1 MVISIRKKAD
11 ELKQK
16 GPDLLTRPVGRL
28 MYQSIRAMLEHIRE
42 GETLVL
48 DFQNIKVIDSSFIDE
63 MIVRLV
69 LDSRNGEIPFYVKL
83 KNISEIAEINI
94 DMVFRSYSNYKN
106 KKIVVLTE
114 NICQNNA
121 FFIGPLS
128 DREREIVEFLRINK
142 SITQEDIVKYTGSPT
157 GEVAGILE
165 GLDALRVIKKEN
177 TGFFSRCD
185 SLPDDPQGRP
195 EYTNVR
201 LSLNHETCIKT
212 YRPRKR

>member
-28 MYQSIRAMLEHIRE
+28 MYQSISAMLEHIRE

-48 DFQNIKVIDSSFIDE
+48 DFQGIKVIDSSFIDE

-69 LDSRNGEIPFYVKL
+69 LDSWNEKGPFYVKL

-94 DMVFRSYSNYKN
+94 DMVFRSYSSYKN
-106 KKIVVLTE
+106 KKIVVITE

-121 FFIGPLS
+121 FFVGPLS

-142 SITQEDIVKYTGSPT
+142 SITLDDIVKFTGGPP
-157 GEVAGILE
+157 GEMAGIME
-165 GLDALRVIKKEN
+165 GLDGLRVVKKEN
-177 TGFFSRCD
+177 NGVFFA
-185 SLPDDPQGRP
+185 L
-195 EYTNVR
+195 
-201 LSLNHETCIKT
+201 
-212 YRPRKR
+212 

>member
-106 KKIVVLTE
+106 KKIVVITE
-114 NICQNNA
+114 NICQNNV
-121 FFIGPLS
+121 FYIGPLS
-128 DREREIVEFLRINK
+128 DQERDVVEFLRVNK
-142 SITQEDIVKYTGSPT
+142 SITLDDI
-157 GEVAGILE
+157 
-165 GLDALRVIKKEN
+165 IK
-177 TGFFSRCD
+177 FS
-185 SLPDDPQGRP
+185 GRP
-195 EYTNVR
+195 KDEVK
-201 LSLNHETCIKT
+201 KT
-212 YRPRKR
+212 MEDLDSMRVVKKQESGVFFPV

>member
-114 NICQNNA
+114 NICQNSA

-177 TGFFSRCD
+177 TGVFFA
-185 SLPDDPQGRP
+185 L
-195 EYTNVR
+195 
-201 LSLNHETCIKT
+201 
-212 YRPRKR
+212 

>member
-1 MVISIRKKAD
+1 
-11 ELKQK
+11 
-16 GPDLLTRPVGRL
+16 
-28 MYQSIRAMLEHIRE
+28 
-42 GETLVL
+42 
-48 DFQNIKVIDSSFIDE
+48 
-63 MIVRLV
+63 
-69 LDSRNGEIPFYVKL
+69 VKL

-177 TGFFSRCD
+177 TGVFFA
-185 SLPDDPQGRP
+185 L
-195 EYTNVR
+195 
-201 LSLNHETCIKT
+201 
-212 YRPRKR
+212 

>member
-1 MVISIRKKAD
+1 MVINIRKKAD

-16 GPDLLTRPVGRL
+16 GPDLITRSVGRL

-42 GETLVL
+42 GETLLL

-69 LDSRNGEIPFYVKL
+69 LDSRNGAGFYVKL
-83 KNISEIAEINI
+83 KNFSEIAELNI

-106 KKIVVLTE
+106 KKIVVITE

-128 DREREIVEFLRINK
+128 DHERDIVEFLRINK
-142 SITQEDIVKYTGSPT
+142 SITLEDIVKFSGIPRD
-157 GEVAGILE
+157 EVAGIMDE
-165 GLDALRVIKKEN
+165 LDALRVARKQ
-177 TGFFSRCD
+177 
-185 SLPDDPQGRP
+185 DDG
-195 EYTNVR
+195 
-201 LSLNHETCIKT
+201 IFAAI
-212 YRPRKR
+212 

>member
-1 MVISIRKKAD
+1 MVINIRKKAD

-16 GPDLLTRPVGRL
+16 GLDLLTRPVGRL
-28 MYQSIRAMLEHIRE
+28 MYQSIRAMLEHIRA

-63 MIVRLV
+63 MIVRIV
-69 LDSRNGEIPFYVKL
+69 IDSRNGDMPFYVKL

-106 KKIVVLTE
+106 KKIVVITE

-128 DREREIVEFLRINK
+128 DREKDIVEFLRINK
-142 SITQEDIVKYTGSPT
+142 SLIQEDIVKFTGSPP

-165 GLDALRVIKKEN
+165 GLDSLRVIKKEN
-177 TGFFSRCD
+177 NGVYFA
-185 SLPDDPQGRP
+185 L
-195 EYTNVR
+195 
-201 LSLNHETCIKT
+201 
-212 YRPRKR
+212 

>member
-165 GLDALRVIKKEN
+165 GLDELRVIKKEN
-177 TGFFSRCD
+177 GGVFFA
-185 SLPDDPQGRP
+185 L
-195 EYTNVR
+195 
-201 LSLNHETCIKT
+201 
-212 YRPRKR
+212 

>member
-1 MVISIRKKAD
+1 MVIIIRKKAD

-28 MYQSIRAMLEHIRE
+28 MYQSIRGMLEHIRE
-42 GETLVL
+42 GETLLL

-63 MIVRLV
+63 MVVRLV
-69 LDSRNGEIPFYVKL
+69 IDSRNGEIPFYVKL

-106 KKIVVLTE
+106 KKIVVITE

-128 DREREIVEFLRINK
+128 DRERDIVEYLRINK
-142 SITQEDIVKYTGSPT
+142 SLARDDIATYTGSTPD
-157 GEVAGILE
+157 EVAGIME
-165 GLDALRVIKKEN
+165 GLNALRVIKKEN
-177 TGFFSRCD
+177 DGVYFA
-185 SLPDDPQGRP
+185 L
-195 EYTNVR
+195 
-201 LSLNHETCIKT
+201 
-212 YRPRKR
+212 

>member
-28 MYQSIRAMLEHIRE
+28 MYQSIRGMLEHMRE
-42 GETLVL
+42 GETLLL

-69 LDSRNGEIPFYVKL
+69 LDSRNGESPFYVKL
-83 KNISEIAEINI
+83 KNVSEIAEINI

-106 KKIVVLTE
+106 KKIVVITE
-114 NICQNNA
+114 NICQNNV

-128 DREREIVEFLRINK
+128 DRERDIVEYLRINK
-142 SITQEDIVKYTGSPT
+142 SITQGDIVRYSGMPLDEVTGT
-157 GEVAGILE
+157 LDE
-165 GLDALRVIKKEN
+165 LDALRVIKKQEN
-177 TGFFSRCD
+177 GVFFA
-185 SLPDDPQGRP
+185 L
-195 EYTNVR
+195 
-201 LSLNHETCIKT
+201 
-212 YRPRKR
+212 